1 MGYIYYIYENCDAV
15 VSLGA
20 IAVEVEI
27 FHWKVGL
34 VVVRRFLIN
43 IRGFSTYK
51 YIYIYIRIMIF

>member
-51 YIYIYIRIMIF
+51 YIYIYI